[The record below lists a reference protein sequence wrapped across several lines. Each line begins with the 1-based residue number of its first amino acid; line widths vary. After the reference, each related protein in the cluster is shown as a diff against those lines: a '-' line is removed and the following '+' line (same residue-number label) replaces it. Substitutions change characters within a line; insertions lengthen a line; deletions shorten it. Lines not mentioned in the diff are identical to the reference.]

1 MQYLPPNHNFEQPDD
16 LVRDDLDSVSGLEAL
31 ATYPEFYKWFVQ
43 RKKNELVNPRFV
55 GISEIVL
62 PRSSLIHFFPK
73 NPEDLGPSN
82 SEAFISN
89 FPEQVFIDFVT
100 KFEPVIGS
108 GRSVAMEINKVIKGY
123 RASHYNYN
131 WTRDIGTVYN
141 KDKVL
146 IVKNYGLVEKLWLPR
161 PTMFVNFERHYNRY
175 NMLMEHVN
183 EEAEKNKRKQYLRV
197 DLPMHMP
204 AFLNLMA
211 DYDHYVESFK
221 EGLPHATNQT
231 VRSTKAESS
240 YWLMDMMAYL
250 LGDYEYSLFNKLTPA
265 AVESFHLIFVFNS
278 RSLIIHLGTLKS
290 WLDELSD
297 NKWLEKKAA
306 EREKALAKAE
316 KDGKPLKE
324 EHQSDRAEHP
334 KRLNVTK
341 RVYLALMNLTRGGVS
356 EEEVVKEEAKDEA
369 GKGTSEDPNLAEG
382 AKGTSQGEGKKS
394 DQRRDQSVSGK
405 DAPVAAPNDSG
416 SILDVFTN
424 HEGANNGPDETSGTQ
439 GDRGDTES
447 HEEWT
452 AAVDDSLLE
461 QETVVAET
469 SVAKDPFPTPESGV
483 EAALRERAAEGVL
496 TVAEQAFFMRKA
508 EKYKTIK
515 MDNGQTLEEFIKI
528 KPEELKALKSD
539 ATIVGDFPV
548 IMDESMLQ
556 SRAKVLKS
564 GYVEKFLHKDTVK
577 MFIAIQNA
585 GIAMNDF
592 KHEVV
597 TGVEGTYDVYN
608 IQLHPVNGDQTTHP
622 IRIPRV
628 QADGSFMVDG
638 VKTHL
643 QLQRMEIPI
652 RKINRFKVALTSY
665 YDRKLMVSRSQ
676 KVVDDLSIWMTKQ
689 IMAKPATAL
698 TYNRGISW
706 TGKLEAP
713 RLYSILANKFQW
725 ITSGDY
731 TLDFRIDKLLADHPE
746 FKKYTKPDSFLIG
759 VKDGKPIVLDGYG
772 NLSLGDAEFNT
783 LEGLLGINT
792 SKAPTEYAV
801 INIGG
806 YLFPMGVVLCFYFG
820 IDELIKVTKA
830 TTRTVPM
837 GTRPKLS
844 EDEYAIAF
852 NDEYLIFN
860 RREKVPALI
869 FGGMP
874 KLNNISNFS
883 RSDLN
888 NKGIWGPLMGDAKV
902 KPTHFQEMKNLYDL
916 FIDPITKEELA
927 RLGYA
932 DSFHHLL
939 IDAVKLLERDQT
951 KHEVELEE
959 QRIVGYERFAGHLY
973 RELIKAVR
981 MYRNKGKGRKQ
992 KIDLNPEAVIMSILT
1007 DTSVNLV
1014 EEVNPIH
1021 QLKDQEEVTFGG
1033 VGGRSEITMVQRAR
1047 VQLASYKGVISEANK
1062 DSGKVGFVT
1071 YLTSDPRID
1080 DYRGNIALK
1089 EKTSLTGL
1097 NSVTGN
1103 LAFGMSRDDPKRG
1116 MFTSTQASQAVS
1128 AANYSPN
1135 ITRTGYE
1142 YMIAH
1147 RTSELYSKVAKEEG
1161 KVTAVTDDM
1170 LEITYKDNTVE
1181 TYPLGLAI
1189 GEASGE
1195 YHRHTRVTDLKV
1207 GDKFKKGEVVGW
1219 DEQWFA
1225 RDPFCPGQVAWKAG
1239 RMVRIALV
1247 EDQDTY
1253 EDSIAISKEL
1263 AMESV
1268 TPFIKVKRFSID
1280 AEQII
1285 NWKVKVG
1292 DSVDYDAILCEV
1304 EDDHLGDEGGK
1315 SDNTLMEDVNRLGIK
1330 QVRSN
1335 HHGKVIK
1342 IDVIYNSPKEGM
1354 SDGVAKFIA
1363 QSDKERKRKSA
1374 IDGSGVESGSV
1385 TNSLNVNK
1393 PVLSPGKV
1401 LFTVS
1406 IESMDPSTT
1415 ADKYVIGNQM
1425 KGTVGSIFSKPL
1437 MTKDGR
1443 RIDVKSSFKGM
1454 FNRMVLSLRDKLGS
1468 NELAIQF
1475 TQLAV
1480 KVYRGK

>member
-43 RKKNELVNPRFV
+43 RKKNELVNPRFI
-55 GISEIVL
+55 GLSEIVL

-73 NPEDLGPSN
+73 NPEEMGPSN

-108 GRSVAMEINKVIKGY
+108 GRSVALEINKAIKSY

-146 IVKNYGLVEKLWLPR
+146 IVKNYGLVEKLWQPR

-175 NMLMEHVN
+175 NMLVEHIN
-183 EEAEKNKRKQYLRV
+183 EEAEKNKRKQYMRI
-197 DLPMHMP
+197 DLPLHMP
-204 AFLNLMA
+204 AFLNLMT
-211 DYDHYVESFK
+211 DYDAYVESFQD
-221 EGLPHATNQT
+221 GLPHPNNKT
-231 VRSTKAESS
+231 VRSTKAESC
-240 YWLMDMMAYL
+240 YWLMDIMAYL
-250 LGDYEYSLFNKLTPA
+250 LGDYDYSLFNKLTPA

-290 WLDELSD
+290 WLDELND
-297 NKWLEKKAA
+297 TKHLERKAA
-306 EREKALAKAE
+306 AVDKAAKE
-316 KDGKPLKE
+316 GKTLKE
-324 EHQSDRAEHP
+324 DHKSDRAEHP

-356 EEEVVKEEAKDEA
+356 EEEVVKEEGSDGD

-382 AKGTSQGEGKKS
+382 TKGTSQGKGKES
-394 DQRRDQSVSGK
+394 DQRRDQPVSGK
-405 DAPVAAPNDSG
+405 DAPVAASAGSG
-416 SILDVFTN
+416 SILDVFADPQ
-424 HEGANNGPDETSGTQ
+424 GADNGPDEAAGTE
-439 GDRGDTES
+439 GDRGHTES
-447 HEEWT
+447 HEDWT
-452 AAVDDSLLE
+452 ADVDDTLLE
-461 QETVVAET
+461 QEEIKAET

-483 EAALRERAAEGVL
+483 EAALRARAAEGVL
-496 TVAEQAFFMRKA
+496 TVAEHAFFMKKA
-508 EKYKTIK
+508 EKYKTIT
-515 MDNGQTLEEFIKI
+515 MENGQTLEEFIKI
-528 KPEELKALKSD
+528 KPEELKTLKKD
-539 ATIVGDFPV
+539 AEIVGNFPIV
-548 IMDESMLQ
+548 IDESMLQ

-564 GYVEKFLHKDTVK
+564 GYVEKFLLKDTVK

-585 GIAMNDF
+585 GVAMNDF

-597 TGVEGTYDVYN
+597 TGVEGTYDVFGVQY
-608 IQLHPVNGDQTTHP
+608 HDVNGEQGTHT
-622 IRIPRV
+622 IRMPRV

-676 KVVDDLSIWMTKQ
+676 KVVDDLSIWLTKQ
-689 IMAKPATAL
+689 VMAKPATDL

-706 TGKLEAP
+706 TGKHEAP

-725 ITSGDY
+725 ITSGDV
-731 TLDFRIDKLLADHPE
+731 TLDFRVDKLLTENPE
-746 FKKYTKPDSFLIG
+746 FKKYTKPDNFLIG
-759 VKDGKPIVLDGYG
+759 VKDGKPIVIDGFG
-772 NLSLGDAEFNT
+772 NLSIDGTEFNT
-783 LEGLLGINT
+783 LEGLLKVNT

-806 YLFPMGVVLCFYFG
+806 YLFPIGVVLCFYFG

-837 GTRPKLS
+837 GTRAKLS

-860 RREKVPALI
+860 RREKAASLI

-888 NKGIWGPLMGDAKV
+888 SKGVWGPLMGDPKV
-902 KPTHFQEMKNLYDL
+902 KPTQFQEMKNLYDL
-916 FIDPITKEELA
+916 FIDPITKEELIK
-927 RLGYA
+927 LGYA

-951 KHEVELEE
+951 RHEVELEE

-992 KIDLNPEAVIMSILT
+992 KIDINPEAVIMSILT

-1071 YLTSDPRID
+1071 YLTSDPRIE

-1089 EKTSLTGL
+1089 ETTSLTGL

-1103 LAFGMSRDDPKRG
+1103 LAFGMSKDDPKRG

-1128 AANYSPN
+1128 AANYTPN

-1147 RTSELYSKVAKEEG
+1147 RTSELYSKVAKEDG
-1161 KVTAVTDDM
+1161 KVTAVTGDM
-1170 LEITYKDNTVE
+1170 LEITYNDKTVE
-1181 TYPLGLAI
+1181 TYPLGLAV

-1225 RDPFCPGQVAWKAG
+1225 RDVFCPGQVAWKAG

-1268 TPFIKVKRFSID
+1268 TPYIKVKRFSID
-1280 AEQII
+1280 AEQFI

-1292 DSVDYDAILCEV
+1292 DTVDYDAILCEV
-1304 EDDHLGDEGGK
+1304 EDDHVTDGK

-1335 HHGKVIK
+1335 HHGTVIK

-1374 IDGSGVESGSV
+1374 VDGSGITSGAV
-1385 TNSLNVNK
+1385 NNSLNVNK

-1475 TQLAV
+1475 TQLAI